1 MWQSSGLTSQALW
14 EFPEPVLLAYGA
26 KLNSLI
32 NQQHEWWRL
41 VTPMF
46 VHVNLPHVLI
56 NMYSLWVVG
65 PYVEKLYGSAKFVV
79 FWVLTGIAGVVA
91 SYLTVR
97 PGLASGPGR
106 FLFKGEDVLSAG
118 ASGALF
124 GLVGVLFV
132 FGIKFRHELP
142 EGFKRAFGT
151 GMLPIIGI
159 NLFIGY
165 LGRGVIDNAAHLG
178 GLVSGALLALAV
190 DFRRPGQKAVVATAW
205 RVLQVAAI
213 ALVAISFIK
222 VAQHFRDPQPAS
234 IPLQTAALVD
244 EKTQKFVA
252 YAGAIRDAPEAL
264 YAMLKDHDPTRGD
277 AALKNLD
284 AAPELDATANELKNK
299 LKALLI
305 KAKDIETKRQA
316 NSPQSVRDTEAAER
330 QVVLEFAEWNKQYTA
345 WLKTTG
351 KQYGL
356 VEVTEIAPPEK

>member
-1 MWQSSGLTSQALW
+1 
-14 EFPEPVLLAYGA
+14 
-26 KLNSLI
+26 
-32 NQQHEWWRL
+32 
-41 VTPMF
+41 
-46 VHVNLPHVLI
+46 
-56 NMYSLWVVG
+56 
-65 PYVEKLYGSAKFVV
+65 
-79 FWVLTGIAGVVA
+79 
-91 SYLTVR
+91 
-97 PGLASGPGR
+97 
-106 FLFKGEDVLSAG
+106 
-118 ASGALF
+118 
-124 GLVGVLFV
+124 VLFV

-190 DFRRPGQKAVVATAW
+190 DFRRPGEKPVVATIW

-222 VAQHFRDPQPAS
+222 VAQHFRDPQPAFT
-234 IPLQTAALVD
+234 PPQTAVVD
-244 EKTQKFVA
+244 EKTQRFVA

-284 AAPELDATANELKNK
+284 AAPELDPTADELKNK

-305 KAKDIETKRQA
+305 KAQDIETKRQA
-316 NSPQSVRDTEAAER
+316 SSPQSIRDTEAAEQ

>member
-1 MWQSSGLTSQALW
+1 
-14 EFPEPVLLAYGA
+14 
-26 KLNSLI
+26 
-32 NQQHEWWRL
+32 
-41 VTPMF
+41 
-46 VHVNLPHVLI
+46 
-56 NMYSLWVVG
+56 
-65 PYVEKLYGSAKFVV
+65 
-79 FWVLTGIAGVVA
+79 
-91 SYLTVR
+91 
-97 PGLASGPGR
+97 
-106 FLFKGEDVLSAG
+106 
-118 ASGALF
+118 
-124 GLVGVLFV
+124 VLFV

-178 GLVSGALLALAV
+178 GLASGALLALAV
-190 DFRRPGQKAVVATAW
+190 DYRRPGQKAMVATAW
-205 RVLQVAAI
+205 RVLQVAVI
-213 ALVAISFIK
+213 ALVAISFIRI
-222 VAQHFRDPQPAS
+222 AQHFRDLQPATT
-234 IPLQTAALVD
+234 PQTAAVVN

-252 YAGAIRDAPEAL
+252 YAEAIRDAPEAF

-284 AAPELDATANELKNK
+284 AAPELDATANELKNN

-316 NSPQSVRDTEAAER
+316 SSPQSIRDSEAAEH
-330 QVVLEFAEWNKQYTA
+330 QVVLEFIEWNKQYTA

-356 VEVTEIAPPEK
+356 IEVTEIAPAEK